1 MRKEHQYDTGVAG
14 RLYDTAYDMHCT
26 RVMLCMTTFEGG
38 RKHLK
43 GHDQVYLMFFFLC
56 LGVSGE
62 TSPAIRRHVRILGD
76 ASTSPNTRS
85 ASHPNHLSVAFK
97 SEFRADV
104 GNRGGGVPSLGLHGE
119 RALEPLIA
127 SSPYGAQALGL
138 VTRSSPLPA
147 PQPRLGV
154 LPRQRRHRQGGSG
167 RQEVEKTLSI
177 VDQDQAVRLP

>member
-76 ASTSPNTRS
+76 ASTSPNT
-85 ASHPNHLSVAFK
+85 
-97 SEFRADV
+97 RADV